1 MVIAP
6 NQEIRLHNVCPQ
18 LHSVRIL
25 TYSLTHSLPHSLPH
39 SLTHSFPPSHTS
51 SLPPSLPHTLRPSL
65 PPSLT
70 HSLPPSL
77 THSPQST
84 KVLNLMYV
92 EASRKT
98 EILSKACF
106 PVPSANGIRAPS
118 SSISTF
124 WFLRRFRAVVFC
136 RSINCSAL

>member
-6 NQEIRLHNVCPQ
+6 NQEIRLYSICPQ
-18 LHSVRIL
+18 SHSVRNL
-25 TYSLTHSLPHSLPH
+25 TYSLTYSLPQSLNQSIPHSLAPSLPPSFNHSLARLTH
-39 SLTHSFPPSHTS
+39 SLTHSLTPP
-51 SLPPSLPHTLRPSL
+51 
-65 PPSLT
+65 
-70 HSLPPSL
+70 L

-98 EILSKACF
+98 EILSRACF